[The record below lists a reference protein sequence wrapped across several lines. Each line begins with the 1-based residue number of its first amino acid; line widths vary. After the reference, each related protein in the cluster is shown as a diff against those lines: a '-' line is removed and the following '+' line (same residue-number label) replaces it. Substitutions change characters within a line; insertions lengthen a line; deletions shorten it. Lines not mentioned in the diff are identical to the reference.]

1 MEFELVPLYCQANK
15 FNTNFNCFFQAAK
28 KYGTGQTLTLHIK
41 LPPNLDSKLNK
52 FNHIK
57 KVLVPPKL
65 LKDSDS
71 IHSYYLIAKLSGISL
86 RNPLDKRP
94 IQTFMRRLYIVQII

>member
-15 FNTNFNCFFQAAK
+15 LNTNFNCFFQAAK

-41 LPPNLDSKLNK
+41 LPPNLDSKLSK
-52 FNHIK
+52 FKHIK
-57 KVLVPPKL
+57 KVLVPLKL

-71 IHSYYLIAKLSGISL
+71 IHHTA
-86 RNPLDKRP
+86 
-94 IQTFMRRLYIVQII
+94 